1 MQLIE
6 LETTAMTPPTYRK
19 ILMVSIAVARV
30 YMSSFRILFCVS
42 CYVIGNQLKVIGIQ
56 IERKDIFR
64 VGYLQLEN
72 AQRQYTSGSSL
83 HKNKIN
89 FINKCIE
96 LLRI

>member
-64 VGYLQLEN
+64 VEN